1 MRRWR
6 NFPESVNRNI
16 MGVVPAENSPM
27 PSKKSA
33 PEFSSQQRVVLPGSE
48 KASLSAATGEKPVRP
63 ASVITVSVVVRR
75 KSPLNTSRL
84 GKNRLTRV
92 QYRQQHGADPAAIKL
107 VRAFAKEFALTVD
120 TLQPE
125 RRTIKLTGTAAAM
138 QKAF

>member
-1 MRRWR
+1 
-6 NFPESVNRNI
+6 
-16 MGVVPAENSPM
+16 M

-33 PEFSSQQRVVLPGSE
+33 PGFSSQQRVVLPGSE
-48 KASLSAATGEKPVRP
+48 KAPLSAATGEKPVRP

-75 KSPLNTSRL
+75 KSPLNVGRL

-107 VRAFAKEFALTVD
+107 VRAFAKQFGLKIDKGTPA
-120 TLQPE
+120 PE

-138 QKAF
+138 QKAFAKDQFATSI